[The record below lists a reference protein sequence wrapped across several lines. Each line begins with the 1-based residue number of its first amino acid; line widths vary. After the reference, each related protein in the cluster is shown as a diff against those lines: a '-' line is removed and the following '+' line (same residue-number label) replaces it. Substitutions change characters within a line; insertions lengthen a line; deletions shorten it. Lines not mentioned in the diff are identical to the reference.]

1 MNETGE
7 FNYHAYELRKLGD
20 TSEGVK
26 VKLRGDNGETRWLLL
41 TPEELAGVSAV
52 LTGE

>member
-1 MNETGE
+1 VNETDA

-26 VKLRGDNGETRWLLL
+26 LKLLGDNGETHWLLL

-52 LTGE
+52 LAGE